1 MVKIMGFI
9 FHSAAQ
15 GRCATPSWVKG
26 EQFFLAASEH
36 LS

>member
-1 MVKIMGFI
+1 MGFI
-9 FHSAAQ
+9 CPSAAQ

-26 EQFFLAASEH
+26 KQLFWAASEH